1 MSDFNS
7 IFNPS
12 GALSRQLCLALAVTF
27 TSAVPAWAYK
37 TERVCE
43 TTEPSLKA
51 PAKKVCKTLL
61 VMTDAQKAATGKKE
75 EKKEEKKGGHH

>member
-1 MSDFNS
+1 V
-7 IFNPS
+7 
-12 GALSRQLCLALAVTF
+12 GLTL
-27 TSAVPAWAYK
+27 PAWAYK

-43 TTEPSLKA
+43 MTEQTAKA
-51 PAKKVCKTLL
+51 KPHKVCKTLL

>member
-1 MSDFNS
+1 MSYFTL
-7 IFNPS
+7 
-12 GALSRQLCLALAVTF
+12 LSR
-27 TSAVPAWAYK
+27 SAVALGWASAVGLTLPAWAYK

-43 TTEPSLKA
+43 MTEQTAKA
-51 PAKKVCKTLL
+51 KPHKVCKTLL